1 LLLLFLGGGEWVCLH
16 CLLACSFWFR
26 SEVVDPGLITG
37 HNWVQKFGSF
47 SLL

>member
-1 LLLLFLGGGEWVCLH
+1 MGVFALLVC
-16 CLLACSFWFR
+16 SSWFR

-47 SLL
+47 SLVSLQKLSNGH